1 MEENV
6 DEYIEYLRGTKHL
19 SDNTTVSYRRD
30 LKKFIDFLEKSQVKT
45 LDKVTVTNM
54 NAYIMF
60 LEKGGCA
67 TSTVSRN
74 IVSMKSFFQYLL
86 HNGIVEEDPTIL
98 IKPPSVEKKEPMI
111 LSVKQVDELLRQPSG
126 NSVKEIRDKA
136 MLELL
141 YATGIRVSELIQ
153 LKVQDVNLKSDYI
166 LCNDKGKE
174 RVVPFGVMA
183 KQAILRYMSES
194 RAQLLKG
201 NESEFLFVNCSGKEM
216 SRQGFWKIVKLY
228 RERAGIMEEITP
240 HTLRH
245 SFAMHLV
252 ENGADL
258 TAVQE
263 MMGHSVLSSTQMY
276 ANMKNARIR
285 EEYNRTHPR
294 R

>member
-6 DEYIEYLRGTKHL
+6 DDYIEYLRGTKHL

-86 HNGIVEEDPTIL
+86 QNGIVEEDPTIL
-98 IKPPSVEKKEPMI
+98 IKPPSVEKKAPTI
-111 LSVKQVDELLRQPSG
+111 LTVKQVDELLKQPSG
-126 NSVKEIRDKA
+126 NSIKEIRDKA

-141 YATGIRVSELIQ
+141 YATGIRVSELIR

-174 RVVPFGVMA
+174 RVVPFDVMA
-183 KQAILRYMSES
+183 KQAILRYLSES
-194 RAQLLKG
+194 RVQLLKG
-201 NESEFLFVNCSGKEM
+201 NESDFLFVNCSGKEM
-216 SRQGFWKIVKLY
+216 SRQGFWKIIKLY

>member
-6 DEYIEYLRGTKHL
+6 DDYIEYLRGTKHL

-86 HNGIVEEDPTIL
+86 QNGIVEEDPTIL
-98 IKPPSVEKKEPMI
+98 IKPPSVEKKAPTI
-111 LSVKQVDELLRQPSG
+111 LTVKQVDELLKQPSG
-126 NSVKEIRDKA
+126 NSIKEIRDKA

-141 YATGIRVSELIQ
+141 YATGIRVSELIR

-183 KQAILRYMSES
+183 KQAILRYLSES
-194 RAQLLKG
+194 RVQLLKG
-201 NESEFLFVNCSGKEM
+201 NESDFLFVNCSGKEM
-216 SRQGFWKIVKLY
+216 SRQGFWKIIKLY

>member
-1 MEENV
+1 
-6 DEYIEYLRGTKHL
+6 
-19 SDNTTVSYRRD
+19 
-30 LKKFIDFLEKSQVKT
+30 
-45 LDKVTVTNM
+45 
-54 NAYIMF
+54 
-60 LEKGGCA
+60 
-67 TSTVSRN
+67 
-74 IVSMKSFFQYLL
+74 
-86 HNGIVEEDPTIL
+86 VEEDPTIL
-98 IKPPSVEKKEPMI
+98 IKPPSVEKKAPTI
-111 LSVKQVDELLRQPSG
+111 LTVKQVDELLKQPSG
-126 NSVKEIRDKA
+126 NSIKEIRDKA

-141 YATGIRVSELIQ
+141 YATGIRVSELIR

-183 KQAILRYMSES
+183 KQAILRYLSES
-194 RAQLLKG
+194 RVQLLKG
-201 NESEFLFVNCSGKEM
+201 NESDFLFVNCSGKEM
-216 SRQGFWKIVKLY
+216 SRQGFWKIIKLY

-245 SFAMHLV
+245 SFAMHLI